1 MFHLIVAATAF
12 SVLGAGTPHGET
24 TVTTATGVVFE
35 DLNVNGVRDPGEPPI
50 RGVLVTNGLDVV
62 ATDDSGR
69 YSLELP
75 EDRGII
81 SVIKPAGYATPVDE
95 LNLPRFYHIHRP
107 EGTPLDN
114 LRFDGLEPT
123 GPLPDSIDF
132 PLTRVPEAQDFDV
145 ILVADPQPYNDQEVA
160 WYGRTVIP
168 DIAATP
174 AAFAIA
180 LGDLV
185 GDDLDLFRPYNEMNA
200 LTGHR
205 WHNVIGNHDLNFMS
219 PNNDWAAETFHRV
232 YGPTDYAFAHARATF
247 IFLNNVHWRGF
258 EGYRRNG
265 HPLTRNYQ
273 GRLSDRQVE
282 FVSNILEHT
291 PEDHLIVISTH
302 IPLPGSGQHATENL
316 DALLAVLSSHP
327 NTLSLSGHTH
337 HLRHHFLGSED
348 GYTNPDNPAHHH
360 FNAGTASGTWYRG
373 RTNVR
378 GVPHAMMRDGTP
390 NGFAVLSV
398 SGNRYSIR
406 YRPAG
411 FPEDYQMNIHAP
423 DHAQP
428 GDDFAVNVFNGS
440 ERTTVEFRVAGVTD
454 WSPMAQ
460 SPQTDPLYA
469 KIVEEE
475 TPPLPGRRA
484 MNNPMECD
492 HIWAAALP
500 ADMPPGTHW
509 IEVRAT
515 DMSGRTDTARR
526 PVRVMRAPTP

>member
-1 MFHLIVAATAF
+1 MHTAATLLIAITAATA
-12 SVLGAGTPHGET
+12 AAQAQ
-24 TVTTATGVVFE
+24 TAKGVVFE
-35 DLNVNGVRDPGEPPI
+35 DVNANGVRDAGEPPV

-62 ATDDSGR
+62 PTDAQGR

-75 EDRGII
+75 EDRGVIF
-81 SVIKPAGYATPVDE
+81 VIKPAGYAVPVDE
-95 LNLPRFYHIHRP
+95 LNLPRFYYVHRP
-107 EGTPLDN
+107 EGTPIEN
-114 LRFDGLEPT
+114 LRFPGIEPT
-123 GPLPDSIDF
+123 GPLPDSVDF
-132 PLTRVPEAQDFDV
+132 PLTRAAEARDFDV

-185 GDDLDLFRPYNEMNA
+185 GDDLDLFHPYNEMNA

-219 PNNDWAAETFHRV
+219 PNNDWATETYQRV
-232 YGPTDYAFAHARATF
+232 YGPTDYAISHAQSTF
-247 IFLNNVHWRGF
+247 IFLNNVNWLGFDGMRNNGTPRTGNYRG
-258 EGYRRNG
+258 E
-265 HPLTRNYQ
+265 
-273 GRLSDRQVE
+273 LSDRQVR
-282 FVSNILEHT
+282 FVANLLEHV
-291 PEDHLIVISTH
+291 PDDHLIVISTH
-302 IPLPGSGQHATENL
+302 IPLPGSGQHSTQNL
-316 DALLAVLSSHP
+316 DALLAALSTHP

-337 HLRHHFLGSED
+337 HQRHHFLGSDE
-348 GYTNPDNPAHHH
+348 GYTNTQSPEHHH
-360 FNAGTASGTWYRG
+360 YNVGTASGTWYRG

-411 FPEDYQMNIHAP
+411 FPEHYQMNIHAP
-423 DHAQP
+423 DTGAP
-428 GDDFAVNVFNGS
+428 GDTIAVNVFNGS
-440 ERTTVEFRVAGVTD
+440 EKTTVEYRIAGRTD
-454 WSPMAQ
+454 WSPMART
-460 SPQTDPLYA
+460 PQPDPLYTR
-469 KIVEEE
+469 IVEEE
-475 TPPLPGRRA
+475 TPPAPGRRA
-484 MNNPMECD
+484 MSEPIECD
-492 HIWAAALP
+492 HVWTASFPADLP
-500 ADMPPGTHW
+500 AGTHW

-526 PVRVMRAPTP
+526 PVRVP